1 MAQPSIFT
9 ADELSNITE
18 MRDENARIINDLG
31 QVEIQLF
38 LINEQVMELG
48 QLKTTLQSRFKDLQ
62 TSEAELVNNL
72 NEKYGIGTV
81 DINTGEFIPEN

>member
-31 QVEIQLF
+31 QVEIRIYRHLRQIL
-38 LINEQVMELG
+38 LI
-48 QLKTTLQSRFKDLQ
+48 T
-62 TSEAELVNNL
+62 
-72 NEKYGIGTV
+72 
-81 DINTGEFIPEN
+81 